1 MELFL
6 RQLSRNLRSHSPSLA
21 KKNIIWVS
29 VPAVSRAAPH
39 LRSQL
44 LAVRNNMADIYGG

>member
-1 MELFL
+1 MSVSSPVICDHTLP
-6 RQLSRNLRSHSPSLA
+6 PSL
-21 KKNIIWVS
+21 KKKHHLS
-29 VPAVSRAAPH
+29 VRLSLITVSRAAPH